1 MKLVRF
7 LPGAL
12 VLVPTLLFAQAQ
24 GRIKGVVTDAGT
36 GKRIAGAK
44 VILTCPEISNF
55 RRELVT
61 DDKGGFA
68 TLIVDATK
76 QYLFHVEAQGYQP
89 VEQMNKPLIGGQTL
103 ELSFAL
109 KSVQEILV
117 EAQQKVLDQPGVKE
131 AREGQELLDAAKD
144 AQEAANAANDKGDKD
159 AAAVKT
165 QDANEKTREA
175 RAKFAQAVA
184 VKPDL
189 YVAWLM
195 QGDIDQKA
203 GKNDDAIMAAEKCL
217 AIKPEFPQCL
227 ALAMNA
233 AQAKC
238 DKAIYEKYA
247 ERYKTANPTDPTL
260 YYNEAVSYLN
270 KADDAKA
277 KPLLEKALEADPKY
291 ADAMFQLGM
300 VYFRMGDTA
309 KAKEMLQ
316 NFLATAPSHKEA
328 PTAQEMLKYM

>member
-1 MKLVRF
+1 MRLVRF
-7 LPGAL
+7 LLGAL

-36 GKRIAGAK
+36 GKPLAGAK
-44 VILTCPEISNF
+44 VVLTCPEISNF

-61 DDKGGFA
+61 DKKGGFA

-76 QYLFHVEAQGYQP
+76 QYLFHVEAEGYQP
-89 VEQMNKPLIGGQTL
+89 IEQMNKPLIGGQTL
-103 ELSFAL
+103 ELSFPL
-109 KSVQEILV
+109 KSVEAAV
-117 EAQQKVLDQPGVKE
+117 SEAQQKILDQPGIKE
-131 AREGQELLDAAKD
+131 AREAQELLDEGKV
-144 AQEAANAANDKGDKD
+144 E
-159 AAAVKT
+159 
-165 QDANEKTREA
+165 EA
-175 RAKFAQAVA
+175 RAKFAQAIA
-184 VKPDL
+184 LKPDL

-203 GKNDDAIMAAEKCL
+203 GKNEEAIMAAEKCL

-233 AQAKC
+233 AQAKG
-238 DKAIYEKYA
+238 DKATYEKYA

-260 YYNEAVSYLN
+260 YYNEAVVFLN

-309 KAKEMLQ
+309 RAKEMLQ

-328 PTAQEMLKYM
+328 PTATEMLKYL

>member
-1 MKLVRF
+1 MRLVRF

-24 GRIKGVVTDAGT
+24 GRIKGVVTDAAT
-36 GKRIAGAK
+36 GKRLAGAK

-61 DDKGGFA
+61 DEKGGFA

-76 QYLFHVEAQGYQP
+76 QYMFHVEAQGYQA

-103 ELSFAL
+103 ELSFPL
-109 KSVQEILV
+109 KSVQDAV
-117 EAQQKVLDQPGVKE
+117 SEAQQKVLEQPGIKE
-131 AREGQELLDAAKD
+131 VREGQELLDAGKID
-144 AQEAANAANDKGDKD
+144 
-159 AAAVKT
+159 
-165 QDANEKTREA
+165 EA
-175 RAKFAQAVA
+175 RAKFAQAIA
-184 VKPDL
+184 LKPDL

-203 GKNDDAIMAAEKCL
+203 GRNDDAIVAGEKCL
-217 AIKPEFPQCL
+217 AVKPEFPQCL
-227 ALAMNA
+227 ALLMNT
-233 AQAKC
+233 AQAKG
-238 DKAIYEKYA
+238 DKATYDKYA
-247 ERYKTANPTDPTL
+247 ARYKAANPTDPTL
-260 YYNEAVSYLN
+260 YYNDAVTYLN
-270 KADDAKA
+270 KADDATA

-300 VYFRMGDTA
+300 VYFRLGDSA

-316 NFLATAPSHKEA
+316 KFLATAPNHKEA
-328 PTAQEMLKYM
+328 PTATEMLKYL